1 MQHNHEALD
10 REGGFSRAN
19 LLTPL
24 RRRDFRVLWAGMTI
38 SLIGD
43 GAFLVAM
50 TWQVYAISNA
60 PKALAMAGIAM
71 TVPTILLL
79 LFGGVVTD
87 RFDRRKVLIMA
98 DVIRG
103 VAVAVMAVLSLTGTL
118 ELWHVMVLVAFYG
131 AGQAFFG
138 PAFDAIVPNLL
149 PESELA
155 QANSLDQLVRPI
167 AFRLVGPALG
177 GWMIA
182 GLGVG
187 TAFALDAVSFVVS
200 VAAVLAMRAPA
211 VGGAVASSSVIHD
224 IRQGLGFVRANVWLW
239 GTLVSA
245 AIAYLAFL
253 GPTEVL
259 LPYVVKNDL
268 GGDAGQLGMVFAV
281 GGLGSVIAA
290 FVMGGVGYPRR
301 SITVIYATWTLATL
315 AVCGYGLAT
324 AWWQLMVVSFA
335 FNALETAGTIVW
347 ATMKQRHVPASLL
360 GRVSSLD
367 WLISIGLLPV
377 SFALTGPIA
386 GQIGAQATLVAAG
399 LVGTAATASALLLP
413 GMRDIERA
421 APVAVARAR
430 PPEPMRCGT
439 PRSPMDRGT
448 VDPHGGRSRGSSL
461 VAACA
466 AALLARRPRGR
477 IRPTRSSRTLGTSAT
492 TLPPTDSSPVRPGH
506 AELTGKA
513 RSRRPPQSSWP
524 SSTSTCAA

>member
-1 MQHNHEALD
+1 MQHSHEALD

-87 RFDRRKVLIMA
+87 RFDRRRVLIMA

-103 VAVAVMAVLSLTGTL
+103 VAVAVMAVLSLTGAL

-187 TAFALDAVSFVVS
+187 TAFALDAVSFVAS
-200 VAAVLAMRAPA
+200 VAAVLAMRAPGDRRRGGLVVGDPRHPPGAGLRAGERVA
-211 VGGAVASSSVIHD
+211 VGH
-224 IRQGLGFVRANVWLW
+224 
-239 GTLVSA
+239 
-245 AIAYLAFL
+245 
-253 GPTEVL
+253 P
-259 LPYVVKNDL
+259 
-268 GGDAGQLGMVFAV
+268 
-281 GGLGSVIAA
+281 
-290 FVMGGVGYPRR
+290 GVGRDR
-301 SITVIYATWTLATL
+301 
-315 AVCGYGLAT
+315 
-324 AWWQLMVVSFA
+324 
-335 FNALETAGTIVW
+335 
-347 ATMKQRHVPASLL
+347 
-360 GRVSSLD
+360 
-367 WLISIGLLPV
+367 
-377 SFALTGPIA
+377 
-386 GQIGAQATLVAAG
+386 
-399 LVGTAATASALLLP
+399 LP
-413 GMRDIERA
+413 GVPRADRGA
-421 APVAVARAR
+421 APVRGQERPRRRRRPARHGVRCRRPGIGDRRVRDGRRRLPAPQHHRDLRDLDAGDARGLRLRAGHRVVAADGRQLRLQRAGDGRHDRLGDDEAAAR
-430 PPEPMRCGT
+430 PGIAPRTRVQPRLADLDRPAARLLRPDRADRRADRRPGHPGRRRVGRHRRDGVPRCCSPACATSSGRPRGVDRDADCSPSRCSGVT
-439 PRSPMDRGT
+439 RSPTD
-448 VDPHGGRSRGSSL
+448 VVRSIRMGVMSRTSL

-466 AALLARRPRGR
+466 AALLALVPAAQADPFFPNAGNLGYDVA
-477 IRPTRSSRTLGTSAT
+477 PYDLHLQYEPATRDADRAGEITAPPESSCRC
-492 TLPPTDSSPVRPGH
+492 
-506 AELTGKA
+506 
-513 RSRRPPQSSWP
+513 
-524 SSTSTCAA
+524 STSTYAG

>member
-1 MQHNHEALD
+1 MQHSHESLD

-60 PKALAMAGIAM
+60 PRALAMAGIAM

-103 VAVAVMAVLSLTGTL
+103 IAVAVMAVLSLTGTL

-138 PAFDAIVPNLL
+138 PAFDAIVPSLL

-167 AFRLVGPALG
+167 AFRLIGPALG

-187 TAFALDAVSFVVS
+187 TAFALDAVSFVAS

-211 VGGAVASSSVIHD
+211 IGGAVASSSVIHD

-386 GQIGAQATLVAAG
+386 GQIGAQATLIAAG
-399 LVGTAATASALLLP
+399 LVGTAATAAALFLP

-421 APVAVARAR
+421 APVTAL
-430 PPEPMRCGT
+430 EP
-439 PRSPMDRGT
+439 
-448 VDPHGGRSRGSSL
+448 
-461 VAACA
+461 A
-466 AALLARRPRGR
+466 AASDALR
-477 IRPTRSSRTLGTSAT
+477 
-492 TLPPTDSSPVRPGH
+492 H
-506 AELTGKA
+506 AA
-513 RSRRPPQSSWP
+513 
-524 SSTSTCAA
+524 